1 MRLLVNELTLLLLKV
16 SGHYMKL
23 VRGLF
28 VQLATIT
35 SLIETDLA
43 IERIIYSYAA
53 FAFLTYSS

>member
-1 MRLLVNELTLLLLKV
+1 MRLLVNVLMLLLLRL

-23 VRGLF
+23 VGGNS